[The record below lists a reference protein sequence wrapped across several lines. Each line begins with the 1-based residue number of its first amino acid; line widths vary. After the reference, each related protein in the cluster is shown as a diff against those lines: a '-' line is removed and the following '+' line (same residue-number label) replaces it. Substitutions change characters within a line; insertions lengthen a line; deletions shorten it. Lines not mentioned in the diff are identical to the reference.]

1 MHHNVALQSCLDEL
15 QKIAIALP
23 GGSTFGKNV
32 GKSWGRQSTKGGW
45 STQMRSAGMG
55 SMKPEKVPQLP
66 GTKKIKGVGGLKP
79 PQVAEANNQVELRRG
94 LSNIETRQ

>member
-1 MHHNVALQSCLDEL
+1 MDIALQACLDEL
-15 QKIAIALP
+15 EKIAAIKLP
-23 GGSTFGKNV
+23 TGSTFGKNV
-32 GKSWGRQSTKGGW
+32 GKNYGWGSNKGGW
-45 STQMRSAGMG
+45 STQFRSAGMG
-55 SMKPEKVPQLP
+55 SAKPAKAPQLP